1 MHFFLSVCLIQDFS
15 VALYPL
21 VGLII
26 PELEGGFFLLAPHV
40 LGSVPGL
47 RSGDL
52 RRSVN
57 LCRSGDLSRSPTLG
71 DLLGDT
77 LRCSYLGF

>member
-1 MHFFLSVCLIQDFS
+1 MLRLLILVRFFLSGCLIQDFS
-15 VALYPL
+15 GALYPL
-21 VGLII
+21 VGLSIA
-26 PELEGGFFLLAPHV
+26 ELEGGFFLFCFW
-40 LGSVPGL
+40 GL

-52 RRSVN
+52 RRSGN
-57 LCRSGDLSRSPTLG
+57 LRRSPSLG